1 MIQPAHTGLKQWGTS
16 ESLTLGHGRRDPA
29 SRIFELGSGAIVR
42 QTEKELLLNL
52 SAYGMIP

>member
-16 ESLTLGHGRRDPA
+16 ESLTLGHDRRDPA
-29 SRIFELGSGAIVR
+29 SRIFELGSDAIVR

>member
-1 MIQPAHTGLKQWGTS
+1 MADAIPV
-16 ESLTLGHGRRDPA
+16 